1 MFFKRIELNG
11 FKSFADPV
19 SIELTEGITAIVG
32 PNGSG
37 KSNISDALKWVLG
50 EQSPKSLRGGKME
63 DVIFAGTETRKAKGM
78 AEVTLVI
85 DNSEHILP
93 LDFNE
98 IGITR
103 RMYRSGDS
111 EYMINR
117 TPCRLRDIRELIM
130 DTGIG
135 VEGYSIIGQG
145 KIADIISNKMESR
158 REIFEEAAGIV
169 KYRTRKESAEKNLAS
184 ATDNLARVND
194 IVFEIESRI
203 DGLRED
209 SEKASE
215 YLEISKKYKDV
226 EINIILKNVQAA
238 QTRCEAAQS
247 ELDELEARLTEQQD
261 KRSELDGAIS
271 AARSKAESLEERLN
285 GLRDEL
291 AKKTEEIHFIG
302 SRDELNKERLQ
313 SLDRDDER
321 LGAEIEALKEKEKR
335 QEEILEGYS
344 RTLEET
350 RAEQAGFSAKLA
362 ESAALLEKADREL
375 AEAES
380 EFEKQ
385 RDALYE
391 LTASQSS
398 AKLEIQSME
407 SLKGSLQRRAD
418 RLEEDG
424 DGREGSLKQL
434 RDRLAEK
441 EVSGTSLEESEQS
454 IRKDLNKASNTVAE
468 AEVRISQEN
477 AKLQEL
483 SLEQGRISARLK
495 LLEELESS
503 YEGYGGA
510 VRYIMKQNIPG
521 IRGVLGELIQVPK
534 GWELAIETVLGAQ
547 MQNIVCDSE
556 ETAKEAIELLKRE
569 KAGRLT
575 FLPMDSLRPGKNTDV
590 SELEGLKGFRGLA
603 ADSVKCSLKG
613 AGSVIDY
620 LLGRVLV
627 ADSLDDAIKI
637 SKKAGSGARVVT
649 LEGELINSAGAITG
663 GRQKNN
669 TANIL
674 SRKAEKE
681 ALEESLAAAAE
692 GLEKAAAAKK
702 QAESRLGEAQARRDI
717 FEHSLRDKELEK
729 ALLEKEIEQI
739 RLMEGDALASEEK
752 RKEELEELAKEISAA
767 DVKLAELRASLESM
781 EDAISAQQDRLRLMS
796 AENEVLKASQQKAS
810 EEANRARLE
819 ESSFELKLESAQ
831 ERCSAVRQQI
841 RELQDEIDSKAK
853 DMDKND
859 VQRKQIADFG
869 DNAAQILSEK
879 EEEKKS
885 LEAESERLSADR
897 KAAVTE
903 ADGLDEERRALESGL
918 YDLQMEKHDADL
930 KLAKAVAQIDSMKEK
945 LFDEF
950 ELSYAQAAELEDPDF
965 VMSRG
970 LKESR
975 EYRDRIRAL
984 GNVNV
989 GAIEEYKAVSERYGF
1004 LTEQKNDILKAI
1016 EELRTV
1022 IDETDSTIKAR
1033 FKESFEAVVD
1043 NFEKTF
1049 SELFSGGHA
1058 KLSLED
1064 PDNPMESAI
1073 EIEAQPPGKRLQN
1086 INLLSGGEKTMTA
1099 IALMFAVLKAKPT
1112 PFCILD
1118 EVEAALDEN
1127 NINRFATALRGFDK
1141 TQFALVTHQKATME
1155 HADVMY
1161 GITMAEHGVSKVL
1174 SLRLDSEFE
1183 F

>member
-19 SIELTEGITAIVG
+19 TIELTEGITAIVG

-85 DNSEHILP
+85 DNSEHMLP

-184 ATDNLARVND
+184 ASDNLARVND

-215 YLEISKKYKDV
+215 YLDISKKYKDV
-226 EINIILKNVQAA
+226 EINIILRNVQQA
-238 QTRCEAAQS
+238 QTRCDAAQS
-247 ELDELEARLTEQQD
+247 ELDELEGRLLESQG
-261 KRSELDGAIS
+261 KREELDTAIS
-271 AARSKAESLEERLN
+271 AARSKANALEERIN
-285 GLRDEL
+285 ALRDEL

-302 SRDELNKERLQ
+302 SRDELNRERLQ
-313 SLDRDDER
+313 TLDRDDER
-321 LGAEIEALKEKEKR
+321 LSGEIEALKEKEAR
-335 QEEILEGYS
+335 QSEVLKGYKDALDEA
-344 RTLEET
+344 LEEQ
-350 RAEQAGFSAKLA
+350 RGISARLAEQDG
-362 ESAALLEKADREL
+362 LLEKANKEL
-375 AEAES
+375 ADAEAE
-380 EFEKQ
+380 FERQ
-385 RDALYE
+385 RDALYSM
-391 LTASQSS
+391 TAAQST

-407 SLKGSLQRRAD
+407 SLKGSLLRRVE
-418 RLEEDG
+418 RLQEDAE
-424 DGREGSLKQL
+424 GREGSVKELQ
-434 RDRLAEK
+434 DRLSEK
-441 EVSGTSLEESEQS
+441 EAAGAGLDETEQS
-454 IRKDLNKASNTVAE
+454 IRKDLTRAMSALAE
-468 AEVRISQEN
+468 AELGIEKEN
-477 AKLQEL
+477 ARLQEL

-503 YEGYGGA
+503 YEGYGNA
-510 VRYIMKQNIPG
+510 VRFIMKQDIKG

-547 MQNIVCDSE
+547 MQNIVCDDE
-556 ETAKEAIELLKRE
+556 DTARDAIELLKRE

-575 FLPMDSLRPGKNTDV
+575 FLPVDSLRPGKNTDI
-590 SELEGLKGFRGLA
+590 SALEGEKGFRGLA
-603 ADSVKCSLKG
+603 SDSVRISLKG
-613 AGSVIDY
+613 ADCVIDY

-627 ADSLDDAIKI
+627 ADSLEDAIRI
-637 SKKAGSGARVVT
+637 SRKAGGGARVVT
-649 LEGELINSAGAITG
+649 LEGELINAAGAITG
-663 GRQKNN
+663 GRGKNN
-669 TANIL
+669 TAEIL

-681 ALEESLAAAAE
+681 SLEEALKAAAE
-692 GLEKAAAAKK
+692 SIRSASAAKK
-702 QAESRLGEAQARRDI
+702 TAEAKQGEAQIKRDI
-717 FEHSLRDKELEK
+717 FERSLREKELERAILK
-729 ALLEKEIEQI
+729 KEIEQI

-752 RKEELEELAKEISAA
+752 RREELDELTKEISAA
-767 DVKLAELRASLESM
+767 DEKLSELNSGLDSAEESIA
-781 EDAISAQQDRLRLMS
+781 EQQDKLRLMAS
-796 AENEVLKASQQKAS
+796 ENEVLRTRQQEAASAQTQV
-810 EEANRARLE
+810 RLE
-819 ESSFELKLESAQ
+819 QTSFEIRLSNAKEHAQ
-831 ERCSAVRQQI
+831 GAQQQI
-841 RELQDEIDSKAK
+841 EEIRSEISAK
-853 DMDKND
+853 EQEIEKND
-859 VQRKQIADFG
+859 LQRRQIADFG
-869 DNAAQILSEK
+869 DNAAQILAEK
-879 EEEKKS
+879 EEEKKA
-885 LEAESERLSADR
+885 LESEGERLS
-897 KAAVTE
+897 
-903 ADGLDEERRALESGL
+903 EERKEANAEAEELDAERRTLESGL

-930 KLAKAVAQIDSMKEK
+930 KLAKANALIDTMKDK

-975 EYRDRIRAL
+975 EYRDRMRQL

-989 GAIEEYKAVSERYGF
+989 GAIEEYKAVKERYDF
-1004 LTEQKNDILKAI
+1004 LTAQKNDILKAI

-1022 IDETDSTIKAR
+1022 IDETDATIKAR
-1033 FKESFEAVVD
+1033 FKESFEAVVE

-1049 SELFSGGHA
+1049 RELFSGGYA

-1118 EVEAALDEN
+1118 EVEAALDDN